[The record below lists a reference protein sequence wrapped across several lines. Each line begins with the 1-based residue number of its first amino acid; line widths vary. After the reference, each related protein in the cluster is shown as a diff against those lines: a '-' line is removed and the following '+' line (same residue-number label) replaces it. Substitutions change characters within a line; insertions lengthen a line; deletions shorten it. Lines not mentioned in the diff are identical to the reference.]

1 MEQLF
6 KRIKGGLWVAFA
18 GFLSTAIT
26 LVLQNL
32 DVLNLSPGAEALVV
46 VVGTAAI
53 SQLTKYWNRQK

>member
-18 GFLSTAIT
+18 GFISTALT

-32 DVLNLSPGAEALVV
+32 DVLNLSPGMEALVV
-46 VVGTAAI
+46 IVGTAAI
-53 SQLTKYWNRQK
+53 SQITKYLNK